1 MYTSTST
8 HLLIFPY
15 PAQGHMLALLD
26 LTHHLSL
33 HNFTITILVTPK
45 NLPILTPLLNSHP
58 RIQTLLLPFPSH
70 PSIPPGVENVKELGN
85 AGNFPVMS
93 ALVKLF
99 DPIIHWFHSHP
110 NPPVAIISD
119 FFLGWTLD
127 LARHL
132 NIIRIAFFSV
142 SALLPSVFDY
152 CWNHFHDVKSST
164 VVELHGLPKS
174 PIFKQEQ
181 LPSVFR
187 RYKESDPDSEFV
199 KDCLLK
205 NTLSWGCVFNSF
217 EDLEGEYLDYLKTK
231 IGHSRVFGIGPISSL
246 GTGSKSAN
254 DPNLSPNDYSLKWL
268 DRCPD
273 GSVLYVCFGSQK
285 PLTSEQMKALALGLE
300 KSGILFLW
308 VVKMGEGYGT
318 IPEGFEERVT
328 GRGLIVKGWAPQVS
342 ILNHKAVGGF
352 LSHCGWNSV
361 LEVIVSGVMVLGW
374 PMEADQFVNARLLVE
389 DMGVAVRVCEGADS
403 VPDSIELGRVI
414 SQAMNQCG
422 EVKVRAKE
430 LKEKALAAVKSGGS
444 SAKDLE
450 RLVQE
455 LKNLQDK

>member
-152 CWNHFHDVKSST
+152 CWNHFHDVKSSS

-231 IGHSRVFGIGPISSL
+231 IGHSRVFGIGPISLL
-246 GTGSKSAN
+246 GTESKSAN

-268 DRCPD
+268 EGARMA
-273 GSVLYVCFGSQK
+273 LCF
-285 PLTSEQMKALALGLE
+285 TSA
-300 KSGILFLW
+300 SG
-308 VVKMGEGYGT
+308 G
-318 IPEGFEERVT
+318 
-328 GRGLIVKGWAPQVS
+328 
-342 ILNHKAVGGF
+342 
-352 LSHCGWNSV
+352 
-361 LEVIVSGVMVLGW
+361 
-374 PMEADQFVNARLLVE
+374 
-389 DMGVAVRVCEGADS
+389 CEGADS

-430 LKEKALAAVKSGGS
+430 LKERALAAVKSGGS